1 MSPFLPSEFTGLSVN
16 FCTIYISYF
25 SVKISPVVVFTSAT
39 TCSNIFIEFI
49 VVAISSTV
57 EFEVNE
63 LPVLLFIELVD

>member
-1 MSPFLPSEFTGLSVN
+1 MSSFIPSEFTGSSVV

-39 TCSNIFIEFI
+39 TCYNIFIEFI
-49 VVAISSTV
+49 IVAISSTV

-63 LPVLLFIELVD
+63 LLVL